1 MLYLYQQSPP
11 FWWLQNLNSLN
22 RKLKSIQVFS
32 WVYITSPPFC
42 KNQKGCPKEQL
53 APPRRI
59 LPLALRSWGKSRYGM
74 LAKQNIK
81 KNKQTTIYIYACKNT
96 IAKIKIIKQRYHAL
110 IR

>member
-1 MLYLYQQSPP
+1 MHYSYQQSPP
-11 FWWLQNLNSLN
+11 FWWLQNLSSLD

-74 LAKQNIK
+74 FAKKILREQA
-81 KNKQTTIYIYACKNT
+81 TTIYIYM
-96 IAKIKIIKQRYHAL
+96 HANIL
-110 IR
+110 